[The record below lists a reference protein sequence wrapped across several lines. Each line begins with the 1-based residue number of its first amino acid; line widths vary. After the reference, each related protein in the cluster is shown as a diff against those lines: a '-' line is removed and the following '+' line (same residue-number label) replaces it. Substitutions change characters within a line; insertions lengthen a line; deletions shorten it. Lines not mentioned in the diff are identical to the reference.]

1 MERVEHLSKVFIE
14 LADTLVKDFTVVDF
28 LHILTVRS
36 VELLDID
43 AAGVMITDPRGALNI
58 MATSDGRAQ
67 TMKILVLQQV
77 QGPCFDSF
85 SAGSA
90 IVNIDLYSEK
100 IRWPHFAAATRAAG
114 FRYSHVLPLRLRNE
128 VIGAL
133 NLFSTAPVPLS
144 QDEISLAQAL
154 ADIATIGLLQQR
166 SVREQSIH
174 AKQLQHA
181 LSSRIL
187 IEQAKGMLAE
197 RTGLDM
203 SEAFRLMRLHART
216 NGLRLSTVASSVIN
230 GTCDTEAILNH

>member
-1 MERVEHLSKVFIE
+1 MARVEHLGEVFVE
-14 LADTLVKDFTVVDF
+14 LADTLVRSFTYNSIRYRSLGF
-28 LHILTVRS
+28 L
-36 VELLDID
+36 
-43 AAGVMITDPRGALNI
+43 GV
-58 MATSDGRAQ
+58 
-67 TMKILVLQQV
+67 
-77 QGPCFDSF
+77 
-85 SAGSA
+85 
-90 IVNIDLYSEK
+90 YSEK
-100 IRWPHFAAATRAAG
+100 LRWPHFAAATRAAG

-203 SEAFRLMRLHART
+203 SEAFRLMRLHARI

-230 GTCDTEAILNH
+230 GTCDAEAILNH